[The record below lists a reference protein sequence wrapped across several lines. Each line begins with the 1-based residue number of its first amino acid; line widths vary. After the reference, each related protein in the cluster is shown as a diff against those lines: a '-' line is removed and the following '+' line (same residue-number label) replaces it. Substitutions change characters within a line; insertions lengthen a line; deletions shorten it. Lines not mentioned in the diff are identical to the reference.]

1 MKAAIFAVLFL
12 CILDF
17 AVNHG
22 AGTHAFM
29 RGLSAFGAGIGAWV
43 YYA

>member
-22 AGTHAFM
+22 AGTYAFFAAVD
-29 RGLSAFGAGIGAWV
+29 AFGRGIGSWI
-43 YYA
+43 YYT